1 MSDVAEVSGPAT
13 PEIRTVYTDRPWTW
27 LMNGWQDLRRAP
39 LYSLLFGVIYAAV
52 GWALT
57 IAIWVTENYFLV
69 LPLTAGFM
77 LVGPII
83 AVGLYNIS
91 RRLERDEP
99 VDWRDTLTAWR
110 RNPTQ
115 IALMGLVLVLFMF
128 AWFRFAVM
136 LFYIFFSYAPPPP
149 DPYLLL
155 DAVLTYESLPFL
167 IIGTA
172 IGAVFAGLA
181 FSISVVAPPL
191 LMDRPDASVF
201 HGIFASLRV
210 VQRNFWT
217 MALWAWLI
225 ALFIGVS
232 LVTGYVLLIVTLPL
246 IGHASWHAYRETV
259 VWPDRSE

>member
-1 MSDVAEVSGPAT
+1 MSEAAGFANTTS

-27 LMNGWQDLRRAP
+27 LMRGWQDLRQAP
-39 LYSLLFGVIYAAV
+39 LYSLLFGFVYALA
-52 GWALT
+52 GWGLT

-69 LPLTAGFM
+69 LPLTAGF
-77 LVGPII
+77 LLIGPII

-91 RRLERDEP
+91 RRLERGEP
-99 VDWRDTLTAWR
+99 VQWRDTLTAWR
-110 RNPTQ
+110 SNPTQ
-115 IALMGLVLVLFMF
+115 IAFMGLTLVLFMI

-136 LFYIFFSYAPPPP
+136 LFYMFFSYAPPPP
-149 DPYLLL
+149 DPYLFL
-155 DAVLTYESLPFL
+155 DAMLTYESLPFL
-167 IIGTA
+167 VIGTA

-181 FSISVVAPPL
+181 FAISVVTPPL
-191 LMDRPDASVF
+191 LLDRPEASVF
-201 HGIFASLRV
+201 QGIFASVQV

-232 LVTGYVLLIVTLPL
+232 LITGYVLLIVTLPL

-259 VWPDRSE
+259 HWPDRSD